1 MRYLLA
7 SVYHAAL
14 ADAGIFP
21 TLVRHCLGCWLSQPP
36 AKVNHMF
43 KAKADIHDDAHGDA
57 NARAAPAMSLQGELQ
72 VCAVAT
78 ESLQQPLLPGTAT

>member
-1 MRYLLA
+1 
-7 SVYHAAL
+7 
-14 ADAGIFP
+14 
-21 TLVRHCLGCWLSQPP
+21 
-36 AKVNHMF
+36 MF